1 MSEVTKDATR
11 TERFNDA
18 VRAFTL
24 PLPRRQAKL
33 MPFREGIFE
42 LRQKGASLGLIR
54 ELLATIAVAA
64 SKATIARFLVEV
76 ADPSKPTRQ
85 RPRSNHRRGLVQNTE
100 PSQAVVAVPSLSPST
115 IPSKSTTP
123 VRTAEPPG
131 ERPRTRG
138 PRVADP
144 RNL

>member
-1 MSEVTKDATR
+1 MSALTTDETR
-11 TERFNDA
+11 TDRFNDV
-18 VRAFTL
+18 VRAFTP

-54 ELLATIAVAA
+54 ELLATIGVSV
-64 SKATIARFLVEV
+64 SKVTIARFLAEV

-85 RPRSNHRRGLVQNTE
+85 RARSDHGRGFVPSAKRIAVPPISPTAT
-100 PSQAVVAVPSLSPST
+100 PSQ
-115 IPSKSTTP
+115 STTP
-123 VRTAEPPG
+123 VRTPEPSP
-131 ERPRTRG
+131 ERPRRRG

>member
-1 MSEVTKDATR
+1 MSELATDATR
-11 TERFNDA
+11 TERFNDVA
-18 VRAFTL
+18 RAFTA

-54 ELLATIAVAA
+54 ELLATIGVSA

-76 ADPSKPTRQ
+76 ADPSRPTRP
-85 RPRSNHRRGLVQNTE
+85 RPRSNHGRGFVPNTDR
-100 PSQAVVAVPSLSPST
+100 SQPVAVPSAKPSVTSSPSA
-115 IPSKSTTP
+115 TP
-123 VRTAEPPG
+123 VRTAEPSG

>member
-1 MSEVTKDATR
+1 MSELTTDATR

-18 VRAFTL
+18 VRAFAL
-24 PLPRRQAKL
+24 PLPRGQAKL

-42 LRQKGASLGLIR
+42 LREKGASLGLIR
-54 ELLATIAVAA
+54 ELLAAIGVGT
-64 SKATIARFLVEV
+64 SKATIARFLIEV
-76 ADPSKPTRQ
+76 ADPAKPKRQ
-85 RPRSNHRRGLVQNTE
+85 RPRSDHGRGFVQNTDR
-100 PSQAVVAVPSLSPST
+100 SLTVAGSSDSPSVAPAKSA
-115 IPSKSTTP
+115 IPA
-123 VRTAEPPG
+123 RTAEPSS